1 MQTSRE
7 EAIRKLI
14 KVFRTYG
21 YEGTTLSLI
30 SKITGLGRASLYHH
44 FPQGKQEMAKAV
56 LVYVHQQFCEIVLKP
71 LQQETKPR
79 DRLQGMC
86 EGLNQFYDRGQA
98 ACLIAVFSLGGEEN
112 MFREPVKRAL
122 QEWIASLETVLREAG
137 CDRPRERSREA
148 VMQIQ
153 GGLIVAR
160 VLGDTDP
167 FEQMLAGFPER
178 LLEQTSF

>member
-1 MQTSRE
+1 MQTSRD

-30 SKITGLGRASLYHH
+30 SKMTGLGRASLYHH
-44 FPQGKQEMAKAV
+44 FPKGKQEMAQAT
-56 LVYVHQQFCEIVLKP
+56 LMHVHQQFCEIVLKP
-71 LQQETKPR
+71 LQQETNPR

-86 EGLNQFYDRGQA
+86 EGLNQFYDRGRA

-112 MFREPVKRAL
+112 MFREPVKKAL
-122 QEWIASLETVLREAG
+122 QEWIASLENVLREAG
-137 CDRPRERSREA
+137 CDLPRERSREV

-153 GGLIVAR
+153 GGLMVAR
-160 VLGDTDP
+160 VLDDTTP
-167 FEQMLAGFPER
+167 FEQMLARFPER
-178 LLEQTSF
+178 LLEETNF